1 MLDDRSTLPCRKHLA
16 SVPDCMLTS
25 HLRFSAS
32 YNIQQVISFS
42 QLIYTIIP
50 LKYVGVRKLQVAI
63 LARSSREMSLTVSRA
78 YRMLVSSGSTSCQ
91 EFASQLGLAFF
102 FVYAKNSHKLSRKPI
117 LAHLAVEWT
126 SGTGN
131 NAVTFEWPA
140 TRQSRINCGNT
151 VPKQRNQ
158 PVETATIRV
167 YTFTA

>member
-50 LKYVGVRKLQVAI
+50 LKSVGVRKLQVAI
-63 LARSSREMSLTVSRA
+63 LARSSREMSLTVSIVWQYILSRV
-78 YRMLVSSGSTSCQ
+78 RVSVGPSI
-91 EFASQLGLAFF
+91 F
-102 FVYAKNSHKLSRKPI
+102 FVYAKTAINYHESR
-117 LAHLAVEWT
+117 
-126 SGTGN
+126 S
-131 NAVTFEWPA
+131 
-140 TRQSRINCGNT
+140 SRIWLLNGPAAPVTMRSRLNGQRPVGAEST
-151 VPKQRNQ
+151 AVILSQKQRNQ

-167 YTFTA
+167 YNFTA

>member
-50 LKYVGVRKLQVAI
+50 LKSVGVRKLQVAI
-63 LARSSREMSLTVSRA
+63 LARSSREMSLTVSIVWQYILSRV
-78 YRMLVSSGSTSCQ
+78 RVSVGPSI
-91 EFASQLGLAFF
+91 F

-140 TRQSRINCGNT
+140 SATRRSRINCGNT
-151 VPKQRNQ
+151 EPKTAKSTGRNGDN
-158 PVETATIRV
+158 
-167 YTFTA
+167 